1 MCAVMGRPELKTM
14 RSGKKPEVGDI
25 GTMRAG
31 SEEGALHDAPLGHVC
46 HLEPLEDS
54 GLTDSESE
62 SRVLS
67 CPGHW
72 PGSLL
77 SDVAT
82 EDKTANQS
90 RDPGES
96 H

>member
-14 RSGKKPEVGDI
+14 RSEKKPEVGDI

-31 SEEGALHDAPLGHVC
+31 SEGGVLHDAPPGHVC

-62 SRVLS
+62 STSGPQL
-67 CPGHW
+67 PGTLA
-72 PGSLL
+72 G
-77 SDVAT
+77 
-82 EDKTANQS
+82 QS
-90 RDPGES
+90 FE
-96 H
+96 